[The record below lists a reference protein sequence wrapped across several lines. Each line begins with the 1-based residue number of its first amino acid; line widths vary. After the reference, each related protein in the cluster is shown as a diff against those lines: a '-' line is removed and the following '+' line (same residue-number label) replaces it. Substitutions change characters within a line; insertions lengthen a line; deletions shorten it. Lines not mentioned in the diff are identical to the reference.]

1 MGLQT
6 PLWGKGMRDV
16 YLGGVG
22 NFLPP
27 FFIRIVGLA
36 EGAANAFGVR
46 PVAKTGTRGKTSI
59 NSSYQALE

>member
-1 MGLQT
+1 
-6 PLWGKGMRDV
+6 MRDV
-16 YLGGVG
+16 HWGGVG
-22 NFLPP
+22 NLLPQ
-27 FFIRIVGLA
+27 FFIKIVGLA

>member
-1 MGLQT
+1 
-6 PLWGKGMRDV
+6 MRDV
-16 YLGGVG
+16 HWGGVG
-22 NFLPP
+22 NLLPHF
-27 FFIRIVGLA
+27 FFIKIVGLA